1 MIVIPLRQL
10 RGSHGTL
17 VPGREYNIS
26 DELAND
32 LLNRG
37 LATMPAE
44 AKVITPSSTQDI
56 TPADIPAPRKRSTKA
71 KVQE

>member
-1 MIVIPLRQL
+1 MLVIPLRQL

-17 VPGREYNIS
+17 VPGKEHSIS

-32 LLNRG
+32 LLKRG
-37 LATMPAE
+37 LVTLPAE
-44 AKVITPSSTQDI
+44 TKAVAPSSTQDT
-56 TPADIPAPRKRSTKA
+56 TPADTPTQRKRSTKA